1 MNENSRPEFVTESYG
16 KINVKK
22 NITDDVKKQEI
33 TSSRN
38 GNNTN
43 NSSIMIVIIF
53 FFITILNSV
62 VSFECIS
69 AKASQNSWDTV
80 ADPAAAEKIH
90 SMNNNLISFYDNYHF
105 IFLSIAIVCVLIA
118 IYSLFTKRKLL
129 SILMSLF
136 MILCNGFI
144 IINCIIL

>member
-16 KINVKK
+16 KNNIK
-22 NITDDVKKQEI
+22 NDITDDVKKQEI
-33 TSSRN
+33 TSSKN
-38 GNNTN
+38 NSNTN
-43 NSSIMIVIIF
+43 NSSIVIVIIF
-53 FFITILNSV
+53 FFITILNFV
-62 VSFECIS
+62 VSFECIG

>member
-16 KINVKK
+16 KNNIK
-22 NITDDVKKQEI
+22 NDITDDVKKQEI

-62 VSFECIS
+62 VSFECIG

-118 IYSLFTKRKLL
+118 IYSLFTKKKLL
-129 SILMSLF
+129 AILMSLF

-144 IINCIIL
+144 IFNCIIL

>member
-16 KINVKK
+16 KINVK
-22 NITDDVKKQEI
+22 NDITDDVKKQEI

-43 NSSIMIVIIF
+43 NSSIMVVIIF
-53 FFITILNSV
+53 FLITILNSV

-69 AKASQNSWDTV
+69 AKASQNSWNTV
-80 ADPAAAEKIH
+80 ADPVAAEEFATREAK
-90 SMNNNLISFYDNYHF
+90 LISYYDNYHF
-105 IFLSIAIVCVLIA
+105 IFLGIAIVCELVA
-118 IYSLFTKRKLL
+118 IYSLITKKKLL

-144 IINCIIL
+144 IFNCMIL

>member
-1 MNENSRPEFVTESYG
+1 MSENSRPEFVTESYG
-16 KINVKK
+16 KNKIINK
-22 NITDDVKKQEI
+22 NVNNPKEEKIESYNNST
-33 TSSRN
+33 
-38 GNNTN
+38 NTN
-43 NSSIMIVIIF
+43 KNSIMIVIVF
-53 FFITILNSV
+53 FFITILNFI
-62 VSFECIS
+62 VSFECIG

-90 SMNNNLISFYDNYHF
+90 SMNNSLISFYDNYHF

-144 IINCIIL
+144 IVNCIIL